1 MTILWI
7 LNLFNGTGLGMV
19 YQTTEKT
26 RSLIY
31 IAAIFIIIM
40 KCREH
45 HLWVDKQDFIIF
57 GGMAFIFIAVSMF
70 KGNGAMGLHY
80 LTAFLLIYCLSKLN
94 VYEKTV
100 KLTGLVY
107 AAMGLGVLYI
117 YDYGSI
123 LSGWNGNTIGMT
135 GLYSFL
141 FFLISFHDVNSIR
154 SKVIV
159 VALTLIYIYLIIP
172 TDSRSCTWFAII
184 AVLFVLLE
192 NDKNRGIVLSLNKG
206 LDAATGKYIARMD
219 ADDIAL
225 KNRFERQVEYLDEHK
240 DIGVLGTGICTFGE
254 KIKEQKRVFT
264 TNAEQLKAELLF
276 NSCIAHPTVMIRKSV
291 LQKYNL
297 KYNTEFAGAEDYCLW
312 WNIAKVSKIATL
324 LYNQEY
330 FRERIYIDE
339 NGKTNDLREI
349 DWTNCVKNP
358 HIYTIQD
365 WEKLNESKKFF
376 ARKFDINKDPDV
388 IFKIYNQ
395 LKID

>member
-1 MTILWI
+1 MKSIMYTLLMTILWI

-135 GLYSFL
+135 GLYSFC
-141 FFLISFHDVNSIR
+141 FF
-154 SKVIV
+154 
-159 VALTLIYIYLIIP
+159 
-172 TDSRSCTWFAII
+172 
-184 AVLFVLLE
+184 
-192 NDKNRGIVLSLNKG
+192 
-206 LDAATGKYIARMD
+206 
-219 ADDIAL
+219 
-225 KNRFERQVEYLDEHK
+225 
-240 DIGVLGTGICTFGE
+240 
-254 KIKEQKRVFT
+254 
-264 TNAEQLKAELLF
+264 
-276 NSCIAHPTVMIRKSV
+276 
-291 LQKYNL
+291 
-297 KYNTEFAGAEDYCLW
+297 
-312 WNIAKVSKIATL
+312 
-324 LYNQEY
+324 
-330 FRERIYIDE
+330 
-339 NGKTNDLREI
+339 
-349 DWTNCVKNP
+349 
-358 HIYTIQD
+358 
-365 WEKLNESKKFF
+365 
-376 ARKFDINKDPDV
+376 
-388 IFKIYNQ
+388 
-395 LKID
+395 